1 MNPSSVSFRHMFRL
15 TDDTGIVEH
24 ALGRIPRRQE
34 GYSTD
39 DQARALWAC
48 LEWLDYVPE
57 KEADGLHSLIDT
69 YLSFLLWTQNEN
81 GHFHNNI
88 AFDRTREAETPSD
101 DCLGRCLWASAL
113 AFIKLKDRERA
124 LAAKEILEKAM
135 NQVANLQYLRGSAYA
150 MAAISLLIRHNYP
163 RDLDAVL
170 AALAAKLL
178 HAYRT
183 HARPQWLWYEP
194 ALSYS
199 NGIIP
204 WGLFCAYEAMKN
216 NELLDVA
223 VESLDF
229 LIRLSL
235 NEKGHIRPVGNRG
248 WCTPEYRALW
258 DQQPIDVMKLA
269 LAASK
274 AYEMT
279 GKARYAEIVGK
290 CRGWFYGENDAGVP
304 MCNALEGSGYDGLGE
319 KGPNLNQ
326 GAEST
331 LSYLLTEAVYLKL
344 NENKRGAEN
353 YAAYRC

>member
-24 ALGRIPRRQE
+24 ALGSIPRRKE

-39 DQARALWAC
+39 DQARALWTC
-48 LEWLDYVPE
+48 IEWLDYVPD
-57 KEADGLHSLIDT
+57 KEVDSLYSLIDT
-69 YLSFLLWTQNEN
+69 YLSFLLWAQNEN

-101 DCLGRCLWASAL
+101 DCLGRCLWASTL
-113 AFIKLKDRERA
+113 AFIKLQDRQRT
-124 LAAKEILEKAM
+124 LAAKEIFEKAM
-135 NQVANLQYLRGSAYA
+135 TQVTTLQYPRGWAYA
-150 MAAISLLIRHNYP
+150 MAAISLLIRDNYP
-163 RDLDAVL
+163 GNLDAVMASL
-170 AALAAKLL
+170 ITKLL
-178 HAYRT
+178 QAYRT
-183 HARPQWLWYEP
+183 NAKPQWLWYEP

-216 NELLDVA
+216 NEILAVA
-223 VESLDF
+223 IESLDF
-229 LIRLSL
+229 LIRLSM
-235 NEKGHIRPVGNRG
+235 NEKGQIRPVGNRG

-274 AYEMT
+274 AYEIT
-279 GKARYAEIVGK
+279 GKAYYAEIVGK
-290 CRGWFYGENDAGVP
+290 CRGWFHGENDAGVP
-304 MCNALEGSGYDGLGE
+304 MSNALEGSGYDGLGE
-319 KGPNLNQ
+319 NGPNLNQ

-331 LSYLLTEAVYLKL
+331 LSYLLTEAAVRRIEHAQKSYF
-344 NENKRGAEN
+344 G
-353 YAAYRC
+353 